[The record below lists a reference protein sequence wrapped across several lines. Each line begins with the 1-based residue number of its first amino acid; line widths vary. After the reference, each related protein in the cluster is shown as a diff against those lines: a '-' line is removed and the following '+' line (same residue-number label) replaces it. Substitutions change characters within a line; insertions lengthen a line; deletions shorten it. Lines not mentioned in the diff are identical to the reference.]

1 MAEKLRNVP
10 ASVRQRLLNLAR
22 ERKGE
27 FNQLLGSF
35 ALERLLYRMS
45 VSEYAEQFV
54 LKGALLFL
62 LWSDTP
68 QRPTRDADFLGT
80 GPAEPQ
86 RLVETFRALA
96 RMDSPEL
103 RADGLVFLEDRIEA
117 GPIRAATAY
126 PGITVTLAAEL
137 AGARIPLQCDIG
149 FGDAV
154 TPAPERKT
162 LPVLLPLPA
171 PTLRVYPPETV
182 VAEKLEAIVKLG
194 SVNSRVKD
202 YFDLWVLFTHGKLDR
217 ELLPVAVAAT
227 FARRG
232 TAFPDGVPEG
242 LGEVFVR
249 TRESNWH
256 AFVRRNA
263 LTVPPFSEVVAE
275 LRERCLPLM
284 HAARDRSR

>member
-1 MAEKLRNVP
+1 VMAEKLRNVP

-22 ERKGE
+22 KRKEE

-35 ALERLLYRMS
+35 ALERLLYRLS

-62 LWSDTP
+62 LWADTP
-68 QRPTRDADFLGT
+68 QRPTRDADFLGM
-80 GPAEPQ
+80 GAAEPE
-86 RLVETFRALA
+86 RFVEIFRALA

-103 RADGLVFLEDRIEA
+103 NADGLVFLEDRIEA
-117 GPIRAATAY
+117 GPIRATTEY
-126 PGITVTLAAEL
+126 PGITVTLVAKL

-154 TPAPERKT
+154 TPAPERRT

-194 SVNSRVKD
+194 GVNSRVKD
-202 YFDLWVLFTHGKLDR
+202 YFDLWVLFSHSKLDR
-217 ELLPVAVAAT
+217 ERLPAAVAAWHHLS
-227 FARRG
+227 RRG
-232 TAFPDGVPEG
+232 SRRGSRG
-242 LGEVFVR
+242 LE
-249 TRESNWH
+249 
-256 AFVRRNA
+256 
-263 LTVPPFSEVVAE
+263 
-275 LRERCLPLM
+275 
-284 HAARDRSR
+284 